1 MPQQDPLLDILRNVA
16 VLSVGTVAGYFFGV
30 RLFRIRLREDEDA
43 KKREMIESIML
54 ELERHESS
62 LEAHPKY
69 EYVHPD
75 EARAQSF
82 AVYRDDAFKG
92 SIKSGYFR
100 LLSMELQRMLV
111 EHYHYC
117 DMINTFQREGISTM
131 GQKEANYHISMIN
144 RYLGLLRTDG
154 IIIALERELES

>member
-1 MPQQDPLLDILRNVA
+1 MAPQDPLLDILRSLA
-16 VLSVGTVAGYFFGV
+16 VLSVGTVAGYFFGA

-43 KKREMIESIML
+43 KKLEMIESIML

-75 EARAQSF
+75 EVRAQSF
-82 AVYRDDAFKG
+82 AVYPDDAFKG
-92 SIKSGYFR
+92 SIKSGFFR

-111 EHYHYC
+111 EHYHNC
-117 DMINTFQREGISTM
+117 DMINAFQREGISTM
-131 GQKEANYHISMIN
+131 GQKEADYHISMIN
-144 RYLGLLRTDG
+144 RYLGLLRTDE